1 MPRLSGNKNWR
12 FQNFKQQQ
20 LGDDHQRNP
29 AKMSKS
35 TKSAWVK
42 FQGWNEKFQSFFDT
56 FDTLPV
62 SRSQLPYIVVGFLRF
77 LEGNECQPVS
87 IHPMPQ
93 GAREANK
100 HGKSPIA
107 TVGQDCR

>member
-42 FQGWNEKFQSFFDT
+42 FQGWNERFQSFFDT

-62 SRSQLPYIVVGFLRF
+62 SRSQVPHIVVGFF
-77 LEGNECQPVS
+77 FGECGCQPVS

-93 GAREANK
+93 GCQQTREVTDSNS
-100 HGKSPIA
+100 G
-107 TVGQDCR
+107 TRL